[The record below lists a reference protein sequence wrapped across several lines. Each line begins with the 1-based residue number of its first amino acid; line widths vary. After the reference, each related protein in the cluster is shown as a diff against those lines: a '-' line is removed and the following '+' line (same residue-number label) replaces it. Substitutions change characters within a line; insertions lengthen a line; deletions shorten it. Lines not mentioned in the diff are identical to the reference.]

1 MEKQVKIIVNQRNN
15 HVFSISISAIIVINI
30 KRVLLFSMRKQEKT
44 VVNQRN

>member
-15 HVFSISISAIIVINI
+15 HGLSISISAIIVINI